1 MRKII
6 LSLKTMFQIAY
17 AIDKKSLFICI
28 AYNLIKQ
35 LMNVFYGVYF
45 IRMILVGL
53 EAHSNIWYIVIVL
66 TTMLVINTLFNKFD
80 LYYRNIYLPNFRLQI
95 DSYVNEM
102 IFRKANTIPYD
113 VFNSPDELDKY
124 IRIMENSSEK
134 IFRTYSA
141 FGTMCGLIEAFIM
154 IVYYVILSLIHI

>member
-45 IRMILVGL
+45 IRMILMGL
-53 EAHSNIWYIVIVL
+53 EAHSNIWYTVSYTHL
-66 TTMLVINTLFNKFD
+66 T
-80 LYYRNIYLPNFRLQI
+80 LP
-95 DSYVNEM
+95 
-102 IFRKANTIPYD
+102 TILR
-113 VFNSPDELDKY
+113 V
-124 IRIMENSSEK
+124 
-134 IFRTYSA
+134 
-141 FGTMCGLIEAFIM
+141 
-154 IVYYVILSLIHI
+154 